1 MNVELKQASGGLPA
15 YGHARSGTSWSRL
28 RGRLSGALASV
39 IFPSDCRI
47 CESLLTT
54 AGRLPICDSCL
65 ASFRRNPLESCAVCG
80 VPWGVPG
87 ESDEEFAICPQWGE
101 QKYAFERARRYGQ

>member
-1 MNVELKQASGGLPA
+1 MVAAKGQAIRPA
-15 YGHARSGTSWSRL
+15 LFFRAIAKSANR
-28 RGRLSGALASV
+28 
-39 IFPSDCRI
+39 
-47 CESLLTT
+47 LLTT
-54 AGRLPICDSCL
+54 AGRLPICDGCL

-80 VPWGVPG
+80 VLWGVPG